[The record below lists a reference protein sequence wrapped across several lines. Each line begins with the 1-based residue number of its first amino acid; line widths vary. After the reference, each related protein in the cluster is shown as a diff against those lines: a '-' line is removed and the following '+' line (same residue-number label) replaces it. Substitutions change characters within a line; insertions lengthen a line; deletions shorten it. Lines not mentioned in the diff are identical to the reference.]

1 MPQVDNTASSKN
13 DEQPPATAALFDSL
27 AHPTRIKII
36 EILGEK
42 DQSFSEIKRRLGVES
57 SGHLQFHLNKL
68 EPLLVRLSSDGKNY
82 TLTSEGRESLRL
94 VGQVMVTKSKLVLK
108 PQRDND
114 RFLRWISDR
123 HARAVI
129 WQVIG
134 IAMFLVPI
142 FIITQSVNYWETY
155 NPVTSFSEYGFGGS
169 ALWDFILPMT
179 FELMI
184 IVLGIFLIA
193 RAGNDSRSIKVV
205 ISGLL
210 IAGIGFALAA
220 FWPLVF
226 PYATALSAGG
236 VTCQTTV
243 AISICTGAQVSQIN
257 YHEGFSGS
265 FNYTFLLLAA
275 LCLFASAYLLRKLLS
290 SKISI
295 PSASRA

>member
-68 EPLLVRLSSDGKNY
+68 EPLLVRLSPDGKNY

-94 VGQVMVTKSKLVLK
+94 VGQVVVTKSKLVLK

-114 RFLRWISDR
+114 RLIQWISDR

-134 IAMFLVPI
+134 IAMFLAPI
-142 FIITQSVNYWETY
+142 FIILQTVNYWETY
-155 NPVTSFSEYGFGGS
+155 NPVTSFSEYGFRGS
-169 ALWDFILPMT
+169 AFWDFILPMT

-184 IVLGIFLIA
+184 IALGIFLIA
-193 RAGNDSRSIKVV
+193 RGGNDSRSIKAV
-205 ISGLL
+205 ISGLF

-236 VTCQTTV
+236 VACQTTV
-243 AISICTGAQVSQIN
+243 ANSICTVAQVSQIN
-257 YHEGFSGS
+257 YYDGSGS

-275 LCLFASAYLLRKLLS
+275 LCLFASAYFLRKHFS
-290 SKISI
+290 SKIAI
-295 PSASRA
+295 PSASQG